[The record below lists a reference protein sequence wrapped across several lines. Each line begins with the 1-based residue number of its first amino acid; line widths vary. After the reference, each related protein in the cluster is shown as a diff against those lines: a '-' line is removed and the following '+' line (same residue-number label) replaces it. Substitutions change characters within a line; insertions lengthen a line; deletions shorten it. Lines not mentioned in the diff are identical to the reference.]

1 MIENLFPL
9 PNYHDQIFLTLNK
22 MTYWLAR
29 TTQTLSSIERS
40 LKLLLETVVR
50 GYCVLRRMPEAAV
63 PNTVNF
69 WLGS

>member
-1 MIENLFPL
+1 
-9 PNYHDQIFLTLNK
+9 

-50 GYCVLRRMPEAAV
+50 GYCVLRRVPEAAV